1 MVGGP
6 GVGGIQIIC
15 CGKSTGGGVSVD
27 EQKSTGN
34 TSNSI
39 SPPPPCRNLITEIH
53 TSMAQLGTAVVLTE
67 QEVRGVFNWIMV
79 PVSHQLSSQEHLVNT
94 PRALSCSRRLL
105 G

>member
-15 CGKSTGGGVSVD
+15 CGKSTGGGVSAD

-39 SPPPPCRNLITEIH
+39 SPPP
-53 TSMAQLGTAVVLTE
+53 
-67 QEVRGVFNWIMV
+67 QE
-79 PVSHQLSSQEHLVNT
+79 SHYGDPHIDGAAWHRCCSYGAGS
-94 PRALSCSRRLL
+94 PRSI
-105 G
+105 